1 MQDSDKKL
9 QRRSIFIIML
19 MLVAGSAKA
28 ATPEENLRTCLSG
41 KYHSLCNYGALTPEQ
56 RGKAK
61 EARRI
66 ENLSTCSS
74 GKYPTLCN
82 RSLLSSG
89 ALKQVIEAERLEN
102 LRTCMSGKY
111 KTLCNHSLLS
121 TPELNQ
127 VKEAE
132 RKENLS
138 TCLNGAY
145 PTLCNHSLL
154 TDKERVE
161 VNKAEKLAYK
171 KAKRL
176 QAARPAAPAKRTR
189 DGYLIEVAHND
200 DLFIINGEK
209 YEAQTYCLGWD
220 EGEEVLFIEGSPYGA
235 CASAK
240 LYNLDRRESCDVWCE

>member
-41 KYHSLCNYGALTPEQ
+41 KYHSLCSYGALTPEQ

-66 ENLSTCSS
+66 
-74 GKYPTLCN
+74 
-82 RSLLSSG
+82 
-89 ALKQVIEAERLEN
+89 
-102 LRTCMSGKY
+102 
-111 KTLCNHSLLS
+111 
-121 TPELNQ
+121 
-127 VKEAE
+127 
-132 RKENLS
+132 ENLS